1 MGSVSLS
8 IIFGLISALTYGAAD
23 FTGGLI
29 AKRTSSL
36 GIVIL
41 GHIGSLL
48 LLVPFALLF
57 GEALPP
63 GRDLFF
69 AILAGVAGGTGLMLL
84 YRALAEGQMSLASPV
99 SALVAASIPV
109 LVGLWTQGLPGTTM
123 LIGFA
128 LALAA
133 IWLIAQNGKISLVN
147 ILAQVRLPFISGIF
161 FGLFFV
167 GMAQGSAHAVIWPV
181 VATRIGSIP
190 SLLLYA
196 FLTRQRWLPVRKHW
210 GSIGLIS
217 LLDTAGN
224 LLYILASQVGRL
236 DLAALVSSLYPGST
250 VALARII
257 LKEKITPSQVVGI
270 LCALVALLF
279 ISL

>member
-1 MGSVSLS
+1 MGSITLS
-8 IIFGLISALTYGAAD
+8 IIFGLVSALTYGAAD
-23 FTGGLI
+23 FTGGVI

-41 GHIGSLL
+41 GHIGSLI
-48 LLVPFALLF
+48 LLVPIALLF

-63 GRDLFF
+63 SKDLFY
-69 AILAGVAGGTGLMLL
+69 AILAGIAGGLGLILL
-84 YRALAEGQMSLASPV
+84 YRSLAEGQMSLASPV

-109 LVGLWTQGLPGTTM
+109 LVGLWTAGLPGTTM

-147 ILAQVRLPFISGIF
+147 ILSEIRLPFISGIF

-181 VATRIGSIP
+181 VATRLGSIP
-190 SLLLYA
+190 SLLLYSH
-196 FLTRQRWLPVRKHW
+196 LKHQTWLPERRHW

-224 LLYILASQVGRL
+224 LFYILASRVGRL

-250 VALARII
+250 VALARIV
-257 LKEKITPSQVVGI
+257 LKEKITPSQIVGI
-270 LCALVALLF
+270 LFALAALIF

>member
-8 IIFGLISALTYGAAD
+8 IFFGLISALTYGAAD
-23 FTGGLI
+23 FNGGLI

-63 GRDLFF
+63 WSDLIF
-69 AILAGVAGGTGLMLL
+69 AILAGVAGGIGLILL

-99 SALVAASIPV
+99 SALVAASVPV
-109 LVGLWTQGLPGTTM
+109 LVGLWTLGLPAPTM

-128 LALAA
+128 LALVA
-133 IWLIAQNGKISLVN
+133 IWLIAQNGKISMVN

-167 GMAQGSAHAVIWPV
+167 GMAQGSAHAIIWPV

-190 SLLLYA
+190 SLLL
-196 FLTRQRWLPVRKHW
+196 FSLLTRQRWLPERKHW

-224 LLYILASQVGRL
+224 LFYLLAAQVGRL

-257 LKEKITPSQVVGI
+257 LKEKITPSQMVGI
-270 LCALVALLF
+270 LFALVALVF

>member
-1 MGSVSLS
+1 MGSISLS
-8 IIFGLISALTYGAAD
+8 IFFGLVSALTYGAAD

-48 LLVPFALLF
+48 LLAPFALLM

-63 GRDLFF
+63 ARDLFF
-69 AILAGVAGGTGLMLL
+69 ATLAGVAGGLGLILL

-109 LVGLWTQGLPGTTM
+109 VVGLWTQGLPGTSM

-133 IWLIAQNGKISLVN
+133 IWLIAQNGKIRLVN
-147 ILAQVRLPFISGIF
+147 LLAELRLPFISGIF

-181 VATRIGSIP
+181 VATRMGSIP

-196 FLTRQRWLPVRKHW
+196 WLTRQHWLPEHKHW
-210 GSIGLIS
+210 GNIGMIS

-224 LLYILASQVGRL
+224 LFYILAAQVGRL

-250 VALARII
+250 VALARVV
-257 LKEKITPSQVVGI
+257 LKEKITPSQMVGVV
-270 LCALVALLF
+270 CALTALIF

>member
-1 MGSVSLS
+1 MGSVSFPIL
-8 IIFGLISALTYGAAD
+8 FGLLSALTYGAAD

-48 LLVPFALLF
+48 LLVPFALLS

-63 GRDLFF
+63 GRDLLY
-69 AILAGVAGGTGLMLL
+69 AILAGVAGGIGLILL
-84 YRALAEGQMSLASPV
+84 YRSLAEGQMSLASPV

-109 LVGLWTQGLPGTTM
+109 LFGLWTQGLPATTM

-128 LALAA
+128 LALIA
-133 IWLIAQNGKISLVN
+133 IWLIAQNGKFSLVN
-147 ILAQVRLPFISGIF
+147 ILAQIRLPLISGIF

-167 GMAQGSAHAVIWPV
+167 GMAQGSAHAIFWPV
-181 VATRIGSIP
+181 VATRLGSIP

-196 FLTRQRWLPVRKHW
+196 FLTRQRWLPERRHW
-210 GSIGLIS
+210 ASIGLIS

-224 LLYILASQVGRL
+224 LFYILASQVGRL

-250 VALARII
+250 VALARIV
-257 LKEKITPSQVVGI
+257 LKEKMNPSQIVGI
-270 LCALVALLF
+270 LCALVALIF

>member
-1 MGSVSLS
+1 MGSISLS
-8 IIFGLISALTYGAAD
+8 IIFGLVSALTYGAAD

-41 GHIGSLL
+41 GHIGSLI
-48 LLVPFALLF
+48 LLVTIALLF

-63 GRDLFF
+63 AKDLFV
-69 AILAGVAGGTGLMLL
+69 AILAGVAGGMGLMIL
-84 YRALAEGQMSLASPV
+84 YRSLAEGQMSLASPV

-147 ILAQVRLPFISGIF
+147 ILAEVRLPFISGIF

-181 VATRIGSIP
+181 VATRLGSLP
-190 SLLLYA
+190 SLLLFS
-196 FLTRQRWLPVRKHW
+196 FLTRQRWLPERKHW
-210 GSIGLIS
+210 GSIALIS

-224 LLYILASQVGRL
+224 LFYILASRVGRL

-250 VALARII
+250 VALARIV
-257 LKEKITPSQVVGI
+257 LKEKITPSQMVGI
-270 LCALVALLF
+270 LCALVALIF

>member
-8 IIFGLISALTYGAAD
+8 IFFGLISALTYGAAD
-23 FTGGLI
+23 FNGGLI

-99 SALVAASIPV
+99 SALVAASVPV
-109 LVGLWTQGLPGTTM
+109 LVGLWTLGLPAPTM

-128 LALAA
+128 LALVA
-133 IWLIAQNGKISLVN
+133 IWLIAQNGKISMVN

-167 GMAQGSAHAVIWPV
+167 GMAQGSAHAIIWPV

-190 SLLLYA
+190 SLLL
-196 FLTRQRWLPVRKHW
+196 FSLLTRQRWLPERKHW

-224 LLYILASQVGRL
+224 LFYLLAAQVGRL

-257 LKEKITPSQVVGI
+257 LKEKITPSQMVGI
-270 LCALVALLF
+270 LCALVALVF

>member
-1 MGSVSLS
+1 
-8 IIFGLISALTYGAAD
+8 
-23 FTGGLI
+23 
-29 AKRTSSL
+29 
-36 GIVIL
+36 
-41 GHIGSLL
+41 
-48 LLVPFALLF
+48 
-57 GEALPP
+57 
-63 GRDLFF
+63 
-69 AILAGVAGGTGLMLL
+69 
-84 YRALAEGQMSLASPV
+84 MSLASPV

-109 LVGLWTQGLPGTTM
+109 LVGLWTQGLPETTM

-147 ILAQVRLPFISGIF
+147 ILAEVRLPIISGIF

-167 GMAQGSAHAVIWPV
+167 GMARGSAHGLIWPV
-181 VATRIGSIP
+181 IATRVGSIP
-190 SLLLYA
+190 SLLLYSI
-196 FLTRQRWLPVRKHW
+196 LTRQPWLPERKHW

-224 LLYILASQVGRL
+224 LFYILASQVGRL

-250 VALARII
+250 VALARIV
-257 LKEKITPSQVVGI
+257 LKEKITPSQMIGI
-270 LCALVALLF
+270 LCALVALVF

>member
-1 MGSVSLS
+1 MGSVSIS
-8 IIFGLISALTYGAAD
+8 ILFGLISALTYGAAD

-29 AKRTSSL
+29 AKRTTSL

-48 LLVPFALLF
+48 LLTPFALFL
-57 GEALPP
+57 GETLPP
-63 GRDLFF
+63 TRDLFY
-69 AILAGVAGGTGLMLL
+69 AIFAGVAGGIGLILL

-109 LVGLWTQGLPGTTM
+109 MVGLWTQGLPATTM

-128 LALAA
+128 LALTA

-147 ILAQVRLPFISGIF
+147 ILSQIRLPFISGIF

-181 VATRIGSIP
+181 VATRLGSIP
-190 SLLLYA
+190 SLLMYS
-196 FLTRQRWLPVRKHW
+196 FLTRQRWLPDRQHW
-210 GSIGLIS
+210 SSIALIS

-224 LLYILASQVGRL
+224 LFYVLASKFGRL
-236 DLAALVSSLYPGST
+236 DLAAIISSLYPGST
-250 VALARII
+250 VALAHII
-257 LKEKITPSQVVGI
+257 LKEKVTPSQVVGI
-270 LCALVALLF
+270 LCALIALVF

>member
-1 MGSVSLS
+1 MGSVSLP
-8 IIFGLISALTYGAAD
+8 ILFGLISALTYGAAD

-41 GHIGSLL
+41 GHIGSLF
-48 LLVPFALLF
+48 LLVPFALLV
-57 GEALPP
+57 GETLPP

-69 AILAGVAGGTGLMLL
+69 AILAGVAGGIGLILL
-84 YRALAEGQMSLASPV
+84 YRSLAEGQMSLASPV

-109 LVGLWTQGLPGTTM
+109 LVGLWTQGLPGTFM

-128 LALAA
+128 LALVA
-133 IWLIAQNGKISLVN
+133 IWLIAQNGKINLVN
-147 ILAQVRLPFISGIF
+147 ILEQVRLPFISGIF

-167 GMAQGSAHAVIWPV
+167 GMAQGSAHAIIWPV
-181 VATRIGSIP
+181 VATRLGSIP
-190 SLLLYA
+190 SLLLYS
-196 FLTRQRWLPVRKHW
+196 FLTRQRWLPERKHW
-210 GSIGLIS
+210 GNIGLIS

-224 LLYILASQVGRL
+224 LFYVMASQVGRL

-250 VALARII
+250 VALARIV
-257 LKEKITPSQVVGI
+257 LKEKITPSQMVGI
-270 LCALVALLF
+270 LCALVALIF

>member
-1 MGSVSLS
+1 MGSVTSA
-8 IIFGLISALTYGAAD
+8 IFFGLISALTYGAAD

-41 GHIGSLL
+41 GHIGSLF
-48 LLVPFALLF
+48 LLVPFALLL

-63 GRDLFF
+63 AKDLFF
-69 AILAGVAGGTGLMLL
+69 TTLAGVAGGLGLILL
-84 YRALAEGQMSLASPV
+84 YRSLAEGQMSLASPV
-99 SALVAASIPV
+99 SALVAASLPV

-123 LIGFA
+123 LVGFA

-133 IWLIAQNGKISLVN
+133 IWLIAQNGKIRLVN
-147 ILAQVRLPFISGIF
+147 ILAEIRMPFISGIF
-161 FGLFFV
+161 FGLFFI
-167 GMAQGSAHAVIWPV
+167 GMAQGSANAVIWPV
-181 VATRIGSIP
+181 VATRLGSIP

-196 FLTRQRWLPVRKHW
+196 SLTRQPWLPERKHW

-224 LLYILASQVGRL
+224 LFYILAAQVGRL

-250 VALARII
+250 VALARIV
-257 LKEKITPSQVVGI
+257 LKEKITPSQMVGI
-270 LCALVALLF
+270 LCALVALVF

>member
-1 MGSVSLS
+1 MGSVSLP
-8 IIFGLISALTYGAAD
+8 ILFGLISALTYGAAD

-48 LLVPFALLF
+48 LLVPVALLF

-63 GRDLFF
+63 GRDLIF
-69 AILAGVAGGTGLMLL
+69 AILAGVAGGIGLILL

-147 ILAQVRLPFISGIF
+147 ILAQIRLPFISGIF

-181 VATRIGSIP
+181 VFTRLGSIP
-190 SLLLYA
+190 SLLLYSI
-196 FLTRQRWLPVRKHW
+196 LTRQRWLPERKHW

-224 LLYILASQVGRL
+224 LFYIMAAQVGRL
-236 DLAALVSSLYPGST
+236 DLAAVVSSLYPGST
-250 VALARII
+250 VALARIV
-257 LKEKITPSQVVGI
+257 LKEKITPSQMVGI
-270 LCALVALLF
+270 LCALAALVF